1 MISQTTASKY
11 VSVEAKELASALKLA
26 NSIIEVRNT
35 IPILNDIRLNYGKK
49 GLSVEAT
56 DLDLHAT
63 IHVDEIEGA
72 GTWSLCIPARFL
84 AAVASAAGTGWV
96 HIEPA
101 QVETKNEKTGATS
114 IRHSAE
120 IRVGVAS
127 YTVEAHAPEDYPTI
141 AGEKAGMVE
150 RFTNGH
156 FALALKKVSGCIST
170 EETRYYL
177 NGVNWA
183 STPNGRRMAA
193 TDGHRLA
200 LCRYAANE
208 DEAAFNYII
217 PRKTVGVISQY
228 FANADVE
235 IFSVSNGNKIID
247 TVLEFKGPGLVL
259 RSKLIDGTFPDIE
272 RVIPKEYAHRLEIRT
287 DEMLPA
293 IRQATAIGGWRGP
306 AIRLHGV
313 SGKLH
318 VEVKNEE
325 LGTAKV
331 STSCDWPEDLAPV
344 GVNSRYM
351 ADMVKRCQGSV
362 AMQLNGD
369 GGPIAL
375 SDQDPEMTRLL
386 MPMRV

>member
-35 IPILNDIRLNYGKK
+35 IPILNDVRLNFGKK

-63 IHVDEIEGA
+63 IQVDEVEGA

-114 IRHSAE
+114 IRHNAE

-127 YTVEAHAPEDYPTI
+127 YTVEAHAPEDFPTI
-141 AGEKAGMVE
+141 AGDKAGMVE

-208 DEAAFNYII
+208 DATAFNYII
-217 PRKTVGVISQY
+217 PRKTVGVISQHL
-228 FANADVE
+228 ANADVE
-235 IFSVSNGNKIID
+235 IFSVSNGNKIIE

-272 RVIPKEYAHRLEIRT
+272 RVIPKEFAHRLEIRT

-293 IRQATAIGGWRGP
+293 IRQATAIGGWRGS

-331 STSCDWPEDLAPV
+331 STSCDWPEDLAPI

-375 SDQDPEMTRLL
+375 ADQDPEMTRLL

>member
-1 MISQTTASKY
+1 MT
-11 VSVEAKELASALKLA
+11 
-26 NSIIEVRNT
+26 
-35 IPILNDIRLNYGKK
+35 
-49 GLSVEAT
+49 VEAT

-63 IHVDEIEGA
+63 IHVDEVEGA
-72 GTWSLCIPARFL
+72 GTWSLCVPARFL

-96 HIEPA
+96 HIEPS

-114 IRHSAE
+114 IQYSAE

-208 DEAAFNYII
+208 DETAFSYII
-217 PRKTVGVISQY
+217 PRKTVGVISQ
-228 FANADVE
+228 FLVNADVE
-235 IFSVSNGNKIID
+235 IFSVSNGNQIIN

-259 RSKLIDGTFPDIE
+259 RSKLIDGTFPDVE
-272 RVIPKEYAHRLEIRT
+272 RVIPKEFAHRLEIRT
-287 DEMLPA
+287 DEML
-293 IRQATAIGGWRGP
+293 
-306 AIRLHGV
+306 
-313 SGKLH
+313 
-318 VEVKNEE
+318 
-325 LGTAKV
+325 
-331 STSCDWPEDLAPV
+331 
-344 GVNSRYM
+344 
-351 ADMVKRCQGSV
+351 
-362 AMQLNGD
+362 
-369 GGPIAL
+369 
-375 SDQDPEMTRLL
+375 
-386 MPMRV
+386 

>member
-11 VSVEAKELASALKLA
+11 VTVEAKELASALKLA

-35 IPILNDIRLNYGKK
+35 IPILNDVRLNYGKK
-49 GLSVEAT
+49 GLTVEAT

-63 IHVDEIEGA
+63 IHVDEVEGA
-72 GTWSLCIPARFL
+72 GTWSLCVPARFL

-96 HIEPA
+96 HIEPS

-114 IRHSAE
+114 IQYSAE

-208 DEAAFNYII
+208 DETAFSYII
-217 PRKTVGVISQY
+217 PRKTVGVISQ
-228 FANADVE
+228 FLVNADVE
-235 IFSVSNGNKIID
+235 IFSVSNGNQIIN

-259 RSKLIDGTFPDIE
+259 RSKLIDGTFPDVE
-272 RVIPKEYAHRLEIRT
+272 RVIPKEFAHRLEIRT

-293 IRQATAIGGWRGP
+293 IRQATAIGGWRGS

-331 STSCDWPEDLAPV
+331 STSCDWPEDLAPI

-351 ADMVKRCQGSV
+351 IDMVKRCQGSV

-375 SDQDPEMTRLL
+375 ADQDPEMTRLL

>member
-1 MISQTTASKY
+1 MISQPTASKY

-35 IPILNDIRLNYGKK
+35 IPILNDVRLNYGKK

-63 IHVDEIEGA
+63 IHVDEVDGA
-72 GTWSLCIPARFL
+72 GTRSLCVPARFL

-101 QVETKNEKTGATS
+101 QVEIKNEKTGATS

-156 FALALKKVSGCIST
+156 FALALKKVSGCICT

-183 STPNGRRMAA
+183 STPSGKRMAA

-208 DEAAFNYII
+208 DETAFSYII
-217 PRKTVGVISQY
+217 PRKTVGVISQ
-228 FANADVE
+228 FLANADVE

-247 TVLEFKGPGLVL
+247 SVLEFKGPGLVL

-272 RVIPKEYAHRLEIRT
+272 RVIPKEFAHRLEIRT
-287 DEMLPA
+287 DEMIPA
-293 IRQATAIGGWRGP
+293 IRQATAIGGWRGI

-318 VEVKNEE
+318 VEVKNDEI
-325 LGTAKV
+325 GTAKV
-331 STSCDWPEDLAPV
+331 STSCDWPEDLAPI

-375 SDQDPEMTRLL
+375 ADQDPEMTRLL

>member
-1 MISQTTASKY
+1 MISQPTASKY

-35 IPILNDIRLNYGKK
+35 IPILNDVRLNYGKK

-63 IHVDEIEGA
+63 IHVDEVEGA
-72 GTWSLCIPARFL
+72 GTWSLCVPARFL

-96 HIEPA
+96 HIEPV
-101 QVETKNEKTGATS
+101 QVEIKNEKTGAT
-114 IRHSAE
+114 RHSAE

-156 FALALKKVSGCIST
+156 FALALKKVSGCICT

-183 STPNGRRMAA
+183 STPSGKRMAA

-208 DEAAFNYII
+208 DETAFSYII
-217 PRKTVGVISQY
+217 PRKTVGVISQ
-228 FANADVE
+228 FLANADVE

-272 RVIPKEYAHRLEIRT
+272 RVIPKEFAHRLEIRT

-293 IRQATAIGGWRGP
+293 IRQATAIGGWRGS

-325 LGTAKV
+325 IGTAKV
-331 STSCDWPEDLAPV
+331 STSCDWPEDLAPI

-375 SDQDPEMTRLL
+375 ADQDPEMTRLL